1 MKENILAQIAELNR
15 MGMPQLKERWKALFD
30 TEPPAQNR
38 AHLVSR
44 LAYRI
49 QELAYGG
56 LSEETRAQ
64 LRQIAEGHE
73 QASKRSNKN
82 GPVAGTRLMR
92 EWNGERHEVTV
103 TRDGYE
109 YRGRPYKSLSAIART
124 ITGTRWN
131 GPLFFGI
138 RKQEQAA

>member
-1 MKENILAQIAELNR
+1 VDQLAQ
-15 MGMPQLKERWKALFD
+15 RWKALYS
-30 TEPPAQNR
+30 TEPEPPLRNR
-38 AHLVSR
+38 IHLIKR

-56 LSEETRAQ
+56 LPEETKAKLREVAQ
-64 LRQIAEGHE
+64 SQEQEPKRKGGHI
-73 QASKRSNKN
+73 
-82 GPVAGTRLMR
+82 PGTRFVR
-92 EWNGERHEVTV
+92 EWNGERHEVTI

-109 YRGRPYKSLSAIART
+109 YRGRPFKSLSAIART

-138 RKQEQAA
+138 RKQEEAA

>member
-1 MKENILAQIAELNR
+1 MAKNVVAQVAELNR
-15 MGMPQLKERWKALFD
+15 MDMLQLKERWTALFN

-38 AHLVSR
+38 AHMVRR

-56 LSEETRAQ
+56 LPEQTVAQ
-64 LRQIAEGHE
+64 LREIADEHE
-73 QASKRSNKN
+73 KTSNRRRS
-82 GPVAGTRLMR
+82 GPVPGTRFVR

-109 YRGRPYKSLSAIART
+109 YRGRPFKSLSAIARE

-138 RKQEQAA
+138 RKQEEAA